1 MQISVEATGGLE
13 KRMTVEVPA
22 KIIELEIKKRLKS
35 MQPTVKLHG
44 FRPGKVPMSVVEK
57 RFAGKVRSE
66 VTGEVVNSSFVEAVG
81 NEDLRPAG
89 MPKIESQTHDE
100 TSGLK
105 YTAVFEVYPEVKINP
120 VNEIKL
126 EREIAEIVE
135 ADLDSMIEKLR
146 NQRVE
151 WSSVDRAAQEGD
163 RVTID
168 YKGVIDGE
176 SFAGGEGKELEVVIG
191 SNTMIEGFE
200 DGLLSGKVGQTI
212 ELDLTFPDDYKAA
225 DIAGKAVHFSVTITA
240 VEAPKLP
247 EVNDEFI
254 KGLGVESGNVNAFR
268 EELKGNMSREL
279 DKITKTKVK
288 SAVMDALLS
297 ANTFDIPESMIT
309 AESQRVAQQMN
320 EQVEVNQSGKMPGKI
335 PSFEGGQFRDQGRR
349 RVALGLILAE
359 IIKDN
364 ELKASSDKVRKEI
377 EELAV
382 SYHNPK
388 EIVSW
393 YYQDK
398 SRLQEIES
406 MVLEGQVVDWVL
418 ENAQVTDIQTTFE
431 EITKKS
437 R

>member
-22 KIIELEIKKRLKS
+22 EVIELEINKRLKS

-66 VTGEVVNSSFVEAVG
+66 VTGEVINSSFVEAVG

-100 TSGLK
+100 TAGLK
-105 YTAVFEVYPEVKINP
+105 YTAIFEVYPEVKINP
-120 VNEIKL
+120 VEDIKF
-126 EREIAEIVE
+126 EHDTAEIVE

-146 NQRVE
+146 KQRIE
-151 WSSVDRAAQEGD
+151 WSSVDRAVQTDD
-163 RVTID
+163 RVLID
-168 YKGVIDGE
+168 YKGSINGE
-176 SFAGGEGKELEVVIG
+176 SFAGGEGKELEIVIG
-191 SNTMIEGFE
+191 SNSMIEGFE
-200 DGLLSGKVGQTI
+200 SGLLEGKAEQTL
-212 ELDLTFPDDYKAA
+212 ELDLTFPEDYKAA
-225 DIAGKAVHFSVTITA
+225 DVAGKAVHFSVTIKA

-247 EVNDEFI
+247 EVNDDFI
-254 KGLGVESGNVNAFR
+254 KGLGVDSGNVEAFR
-268 EELKGNMSREL
+268 EELKANMQREL
-279 DKITKTKVK
+279 DKIIKTKVK
-288 SAVMDALLS
+288 SSVMDALLS

-320 EQVEVNQSGKMPGKI
+320 EQIEASQTGKI
-335 PSFEGGQFRDQGRR
+335 PDQIMSFEGGQFRDQGRR

-364 ELKASSDKVRKEI
+364 ELKASSGKVRQEI
-377 EELAV
+377 EALAV
-382 SYHNPK
+382 SYHNPD

-418 ENAQVTDIQTTFE
+418 ENAQVTDKQTTFE
-431 EITKKS
+431 EISKKT